1 MCRKFE
7 KRRKFDGMIKLE
19 NNDLDIFIRMID
31 FSLSTSANKYWK
43 VRNRRYFEKN
53 PVEKSEKQ

>member
-1 MCRKFE
+1 
-7 KRRKFDGMIKLE
+7 MIKLE

-31 FSLSTSANKYWK
+31 FSLSTSANKDWK